1 MRISSAIAWAAAAV
15 AALSSLS
22 RARVD
27 ASAVTAGAPE
37 HLISTG
43 GECVR
48 LFHSQG
54 DVGCRSLSNGDMAAL
69 FPIATKDE
77 LTAFVNG
84 EAATQ
89 ESDEKYVLVMPE
101 SLLDYDTIEK
111 GIARIGGVFAYPQFG
126 VKNMTFASA
135 TPQGFGTVDGALNPF
150 TSKKTQWN
158 SVGNGVIEKSLPFPV
173 VLLEDEATG
182 AKFLD
187 RASTNVK
194 SGTGATYKAFLKY
207 YFGPDEM
214 NSVKCLTF
222 KNVYGN
228 RHPKCD
234 PIGGQS
240 AWAVRGASSASEI
253 VLAMTS
259 MDATSLSH
267 VLAPGAN
274 TGASGLV
281 ALLAAAEA
289 LKVIPDSDFNKKIVF
304 AAFQAEKFGFVGSRR
319 FLSDLQA
326 FTKNPTNACTAP
338 VTGSK
343 SPFGTNFCTE
353 PMLSSVEFAKL
364 ALANVS
370 YAIAVDQVGILPSS
384 GNFTVHVNPNA
395 AAANGSSTLVDAIVN
410 APSAGAKFSTGST
423 GSLPPTPL
431 TSFVNDAEFGQS
443 DLVGAVIAGYD
454 STFSSGAAYN
464 SRHDVYG
471 LLDVAAVT
479 KASQVLAESIYQ
491 LATSNSSSAKLSSIE
506 VKTELVQE
514 MLLCVSTDWRCDLMK
529 NYSTPS
535 VETMI
540 EYLDLKSSSWP
551 SFAKPTTLYPGPVD
565 TNGQMLVKTGAD
577 GSSDVAYYV
586 LYNKTW
592 SDDANR
598 VNLFPNAYEVFTR
611 SFLASAM
618 TDSTTASAAAA
629 CTKNQDCADG
639 GKGMECV
646 YPGVCAKQSAYF
658 HFAFSPGLNRTKD
671 LGVYDV
677 VDATMPLWTE
687 PQWDNDIGSYSFPD
701 PGAWIGWISLLVG
714 AAITVV
720 GVVLSRMF
728 LSSVH
733 KMKLL

>member
-15 AALSSLS
+15 TALSTV
-22 RARVD
+22 AYVD
-27 ASAVTAGAPE
+27 AAAVTAGAPE
-37 HLISTG
+37 HLVSTG

-54 DVGCRSLSNGDMAAL
+54 DVGCRSLSNADMAVL

-77 LTAFVNG
+77 LELFLNG
-84 EAATQ
+84 EASTQ
-89 ESDEKYVLVMPE
+89 ESDAKYVLVMPE
-101 SLLDYDTIEK
+101 SLLDYDTLEK
-111 GIARIGGVFAYPQFG
+111 GLARIGGVFAYPQFG
-126 VKNMTFASA
+126 TKNMTFAPA

-150 TSKKTQWN
+150 TSKKVKWN
-158 SVGNGVIEKSLPFPV
+158 SAGNGLIEKSLPFPV
-173 VLLEDEATG
+173 VLLQDEATG
-182 AKFLD
+182 AVFQD
-187 RASTNVK
+187 RARTNVK
-194 SGTGATYKAFLKY
+194 AEAGATYKAFMKY
-207 YFGPDEM
+207 YFGPEEM

-222 KNVYGN
+222 KNIYDR

-240 AWAVRGASSASEI
+240 AWSMRGDTTASEI

-267 VLAPGAN
+267 VLSPGAN

-289 LKVIPDSDFNKKIVF
+289 LKVFPDSEFNKKIVF
-304 AAFQAEKFGFVGSRR
+304 AAFQAEKFGFVGSRK
-319 FLSDLQA
+319 FLSDIQA
-326 FTKNPTNACTAP
+326 FTKDPKNACTFP

-353 PMLSSVEFAKL
+353 PMLSSVEFANL
-364 ALANVS
+364 ALADIS

-395 AAANGSSTLVDAIVN
+395 ATANGSSTLVDAIVN
-410 APSAGAKFSTGST
+410 APSAASTFSTGST
-423 GSLPPTPL
+423 GALPPTPL
-431 TSFVNDAEFGQS
+431 SSFVNDAEFGQK
-443 DLVGAVIAGYD
+443 DLVSAVIAGYD
-454 STFSSGAAYN
+454 GSFSSGAAFN

-479 KASQVLAESIYQ
+479 KASQVLAETIYQ
-491 LATSNSSSAKLSSIE
+491 LAVETPSSDKLKTIE
-506 VKTELVQE
+506 VKKDLVQD
-514 MLLCVSTDWRCDLMK
+514 MLLCVSTNWRCDLMK

-535 VETMI
+535 VATMI
-540 EYLDLKSSSWP
+540 EYLDLVDSALP
-551 SFAKPTTLYPGPVD
+551 SFAKPPTLYPGALD
-565 TNGQMLVKTGAD
+565 TNRQMLIKTGAD
-577 GSSDVAYYV
+577 GSSDASYYA
-586 LYNKTW
+586 LYNQTW
-592 SDDANR
+592 SEDSNR
-598 VNLFPNAYEVFTR
+598 VKLFPNAYEVFTR

-618 TDSTTASAAAA
+618 VDSTTAKAATA
-629 CTKNQDCADG
+629 CTKSQDCADG

-658 HFAFSPGLNRTKD
+658 HFAISPGLKRTKD
-671 LGVYDV
+671 LGIYDI
-677 VDATMPLWTE
+677 VDESMPLWTE
-687 PQWDNDIGSYSFPD
+687 PQWDGDIGSYSFPD
-701 PGAWIGWISLLVG
+701 PGVWIGWISLLIGAVTTGVG
-714 AAITVV
+714 F
-720 GVVLSRMF
+720 VLSRMF